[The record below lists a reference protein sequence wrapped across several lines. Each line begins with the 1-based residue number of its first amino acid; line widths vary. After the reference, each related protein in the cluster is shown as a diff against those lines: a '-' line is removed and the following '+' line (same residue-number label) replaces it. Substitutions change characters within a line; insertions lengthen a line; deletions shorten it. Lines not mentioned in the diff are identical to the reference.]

1 MSIFPTCKNISLRHN
16 ALENKRI
23 KKYSKK
29 EWLFEID
36 FLFPLQRYDIFINY
50 ANKKTKIFGLL
61 KIYDYLCT
69 YESQQIP

>member
-1 MSIFPTCKNISLRHN
+1 MLRSQFKK
-16 ALENKRI
+16 L

-36 FLFPLQRYDIFINY
+36 FLFPLQRCNLFINKT
-50 ANKKTKIFGLL
+50 NKKPKIFGLL

-69 YESQQIP
+69 YES